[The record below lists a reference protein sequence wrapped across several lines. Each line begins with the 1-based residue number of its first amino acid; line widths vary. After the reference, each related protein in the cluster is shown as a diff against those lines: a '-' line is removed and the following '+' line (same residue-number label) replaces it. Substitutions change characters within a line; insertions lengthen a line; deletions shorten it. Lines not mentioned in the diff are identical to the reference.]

1 MPNAREQ
8 LDAAAHWL
16 GWNDEDLSAGL
27 RNAFD
32 GLRLYDYAQ
41 AHPELPE
48 MADEWEAQDRIKALG
63 YDPLAE
69 SGHEAATTG
78 ATDAAK
84 ALVEARNLLDSVA
97 FVSKAGD
104 TQRPIKLIDAVLA

>member
-1 MPNAREQ
+1 MANAREQ
-8 LDAAAHWL
+8 LNAAAHWL
-16 GWNDEDLSAGL
+16 GWSDEDLAVGL

-48 MADEWEAQDRIKALG
+48 MADEWEPRERIKALG

-84 ALVEARNLLDSVA
+84 ALIVARKLLESVA

-104 TQRPIKLIDAVLA
+104 TNKPIKLIDAVLA